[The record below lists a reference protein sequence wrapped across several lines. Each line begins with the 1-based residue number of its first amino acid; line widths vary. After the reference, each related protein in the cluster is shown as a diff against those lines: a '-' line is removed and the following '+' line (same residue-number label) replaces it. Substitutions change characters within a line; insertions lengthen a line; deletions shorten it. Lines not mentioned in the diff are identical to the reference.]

1 MTFMKKL
8 KIKKISGLTLN
19 KKKEKKETFEDG
31 LKKLVR
37 WKIRVPLQ
45 FYG

>member
-1 MTFMKKL
+1 MKRL
-8 KIKKISGLTLN
+8 QIKKSSAITFE
-19 KKKEKKETFEDG
+19 KKTKVKKETFEDA

>member
-1 MTFMKKL
+1 MKRL
-8 KIKKISGLTLN
+8 QIKKSSPKSFDKKN
-19 KKKEKKETFEDG
+19 KIKKETFENE